1 MRNEGKN
8 RVLLYCEFD
17 AAGLCGPSVVLISEP
32 TVAGLRGSFAILIGE
47 SAEAAL
53 KKRVVGSNWQ
63 VSHNQASE
71 FFRDSNWLPG
81 R

>member
-8 RVLLYCEFD
+8 RVLLYCESVFFHDFD

-53 KKRVVGSNWQ
+53 KSCW
-63 VSHNQASE
+63 
-71 FFRDSNWLPG
+71 F
-81 R
+81 